1 MNDEH
6 NKSERYASHS
16 QKAAY
21 YLVWLCRHPE
31 TGTVC
36 SEGEGGVWKKESPTT
51 SAKYLARGVCV

>member
-1 MNDEH
+1 MEGTISRSATH
-6 NKSERYASHS
+6 RILRRQLITSFGS
-16 QKAAY
+16 AA
-21 YLVWLCRHPE
+21 HPE